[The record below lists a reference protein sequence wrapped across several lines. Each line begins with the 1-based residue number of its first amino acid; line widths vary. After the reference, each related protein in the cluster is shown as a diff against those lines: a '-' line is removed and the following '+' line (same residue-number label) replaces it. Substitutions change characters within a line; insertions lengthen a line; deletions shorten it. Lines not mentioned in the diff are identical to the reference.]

1 MARQSQT
8 ATAVLGVLSIA
19 PATGYEIRQAVGSVL
34 GHFWHE
40 SFGQIYPCLA
50 ELEADG
56 LVQASPGERANSR
69 RYEIT
74 AAGRVQLAK
83 LLAEPPTPQPPR
95 NGTLLRVFFGRA
107 QPPEDLAALLDAR
120 AAEARDR
127 LATFAAIR
135 TELAAEEAYVEHV
148 PYWTATIRAGEL
160 AAEAQLAWVAESRA
174 ALLPPATLLES

>member
-8 ATAVLGVLSIA
+8 ATAVLGVLSIE
-19 PATGYEIRQAVGSVL
+19 PATGYEIRQAMGSVL

-50 ELEADG
+50 DLEADG
-56 LVQASPGERANSR
+56 LVQGSPGERANSR

-74 AAGRVQLAK
+74 AAGRAHLAG
-83 LLAEPPTPQPPR
+83 LLAESPARQPPR
-95 NGTLLRVFFGRA
+95 NGTLLRVFFGQA
-107 QPPEDLAALLDAR
+107 QPPAALAALLDAT
-120 AAEARDR
+120 ETQARNR

-135 TELAAEEAYVEHV
+135 ADLATEEEHVEHV

-160 AAEAQLAWVAESRA
+160 AAEAQLTWAAETRA
-174 ALLPPATLLES
+174 ALAPPATLPEP